1 MCSIGKGDIIRLLYA
16 SVHYFCSMIYLTGA
30 TGLVGSHL
38 LAALAAKD
46 KHVKV
51 LRRENSDLSLVK
63 KVFARQ
69 FDDAVARF
77 ERIEWVNGDLLDY
90 YSLEESL
97 TDVKE
102 IYHCAATVSFHK
114 ADHPTMLRVN
124 IRGTENLVNAALQQG
139 VEKFCHVSSIAAL
152 GRAEKG
158 VLVTEKTNWK
168 SSGNN
173 SMYAISKYGAEREVW
188 RGIAEGLQAVIVNPS
203 VILGAGNWS
212 SGSAELFS
220 LVDRGLKFYTSGIN
234 GFVDVRDVVKAML
247 YLMENEVFGERF
259 IVSSEDVSYKDLF
272 TFMAKNLGKK
282 PPHIAVSP
290 WMSEIAWRLLAARS
304 LFTGKAS
311 AITRETARTASN
323 KHYYSAA
330 KLQQKT
336 GFVFTPIAQSI
347 ADICTIYK
355 QENRS

>member
-1 MCSIGKGDIIRLLYA
+1 
-16 SVHYFCSMIYLTGA
+16 MIYITGA

-46 KHVKV
+46 KPIKA

-69 FDDAVARF
+69 FEDAEARF
-77 ERIEWVNGDLLDY
+77 NRIEWVNGDVLDY

-97 TDVKE
+97 SGIGEV
-102 IYHCAATVSFHK
+102 YHCAATVSFHK
-114 ADHPTMLRVN
+114 SAHQAMLRVN
-124 IRGTENLVNAALQQG
+124 IKGTENLVNAALHQG
-139 VEKFCHVSSIAAL
+139 VKKFCHVSSIAAL

-158 VLVTEKTNWK
+158 VLVTEQTNWK

-173 SMYAISKYGAEREVW
+173 SVYAISKYGAEREVW
-188 RGIAEGLQAVIVNPS
+188 RGIAEGLQAVIINPS
-203 VILGAGNWS
+203 VILGAGDWD
-212 SGSAELFS
+212 SGSAELFK

-234 GFVDVRDVVKAML
+234 GFVDVHDVVKTML
-247 YLMENEVFGERF
+247 YLMENEHFGERF
-259 IVSSEDVSYKDLF
+259 IVSAQDVSYKELF
-272 TFMAKNLGKK
+272 ALMAENLGKK
-282 PPHIAVSP
+282 PPNIAVNP
-290 WMSEIAWRLLAARS
+290 WMSEIAWRLLAVKS
-304 LFTGKAS
+304 MLTGKAS

-323 KHYYSAA
+323 KHYYSSE

-355 QENRS
+355 QENRK